1 MNRILNLGKEHMALP
16 VVQVVSP
23 ASVVQ
28 SMSPASVVQSMSPA
42 SVVQSM
48 SPVSVVQSMSPV
60 PFVQA
65 DPSNQNQTNNAARQ
79 ELYIE
84 VLKLV
89 EDEVMRRRMS
99 KIEQNIDIALLL

>member
-1 MNRILNLGKEHMALP
+1 MAVP
-16 VVQVVSP
+16 VIQVVSP
-23 ASVVQ
+23 IQAAPVV
-28 SMSPASVVQSMSPA
+28 SAVQA
-42 SVVQSM
+42 VQAI
-48 SPVSVVQSMSPV
+48 
-60 PFVQA
+60 QA

-99 KIEQNIDIALLL
+99 KTEQNIDLTSLL

>member
-1 MNRILNLGKEHMALP
+1 MNRILNLVRRPDQMAVP
-16 VVQVVSP
+16 VIQVVSP
-23 ASVVQ
+23 VQAAPVV
-28 SMSPASVVQSMSPA
+28 SAVQA
-42 SVVQSM
+42 VQA
-48 SPVSVVQSMSPV
+48 
-60 PFVQA
+60 VQA

-99 KIEQNIDIALLL
+99 KTEQNIDLTSVIGVQ

>member
-1 MNRILNLGKEHMALP
+1 MNRILNLARRPEHMAVP
-16 VVQVVSP
+16 VIQVVSP
-23 ASVVQ
+23 A
-28 SMSPASVVQSMSPA
+28 SPA

-48 SPVSVVQSMSPV
+48 SPVPVMQAIQTVPVVQAV
-60 PFVQA
+60 QAVQA
-65 DPSNQNQTNNAARQ
+65 DPSNQNQTNNAIRQ

-99 KIEQNIDIALLL
+99 KTEQNIDLTSVIGV

>member
-1 MNRILNLGKEHMALP
+1 MNRILNLARRPDQMTVPAVP
-16 VVQVVSP
+16 VIQVVSP
-23 ASVVQ
+23 VQAVPVLSVAQPVQ
-28 SMSPASVVQSMSPA
+28 AVQA
-42 SVVQSM
+42 
-48 SPVSVVQSMSPV
+48 
-60 PFVQA
+60 VQA

-99 KIEQNIDIALLL
+99 KTDQNISIASVIGI